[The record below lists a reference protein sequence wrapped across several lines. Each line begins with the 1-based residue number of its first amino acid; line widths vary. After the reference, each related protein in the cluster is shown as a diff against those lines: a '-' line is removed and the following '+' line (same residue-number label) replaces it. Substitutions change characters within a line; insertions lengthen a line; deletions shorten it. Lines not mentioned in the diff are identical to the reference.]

1 MSHWPGDSSGVDRWS
16 SSPEA
21 LSQEVRG
28 RSEVGERE
36 QSKNP
41 QAGAGQSP
49 VGWGGTGASDRGPLG
64 EGLRC

>member
-21 LSQEVRG
+21 LSREVRG

-41 QAGAGQSP
+41 QAGAGQRP
-49 VGWGGTGASDRGPLG
+49 VGAQAPPDRGPLG
-64 EGLRC
+64 EG